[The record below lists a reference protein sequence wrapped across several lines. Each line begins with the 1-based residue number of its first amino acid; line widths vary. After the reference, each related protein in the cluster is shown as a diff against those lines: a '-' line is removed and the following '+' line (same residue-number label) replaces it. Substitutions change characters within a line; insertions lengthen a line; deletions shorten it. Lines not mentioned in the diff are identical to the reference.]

1 MTPLKMTPEE
11 RAEFIADIA
20 AAIRLRITDK
30 PLTEQESQWVR
41 LAIRK
46 EAQAIEFR
54 KAIIEKS
61 LSALIT
67 AGLLALGGAI
77 MVWFGTHIY
86 KP

>member
-1 MTPLKMTPEE
+1 MTPEE
-11 RAEFIADIA
+11 RAEFVADIA
-20 AAIRLRITDK
+20 AAIRLRLTDK
-30 PLTEQESQWVR
+30 PLTEQESEWVR

-61 LSALIT
+61 LSALIVT
-67 AGLLALGGAI
+67 AMLAIAAAAMG
-77 MVWFGTHIY
+77 WFVTHFY

>member
-1 MTPLKMTPEE
+1 MTPEE
-11 RAEFIADIA
+11 RAEFVADIA

-30 PLTEQESQWVR
+30 HLTELENEWVR

-61 LSALIT
+61 LSALIVT
-67 AGLLALGGAI
+67 AMLAIAAAAMG
-77 MVWFGTHIY
+77 WFVTHFY

>member
-30 PLTEQESQWVR
+30 PLTEQESEWVR

-61 LSALIT
+61 LSALIGSILIAI
-67 AGLLALGGAI
+67 AGAF